1 MPLTT
6 ADRQP
11 GAGSIICNSFGT
23 TTKFSR
29 CHAQYPLKFVPTST
43 HQENLAAAYI
53 LSYGGGML
61 SGDEVDIAIELN
73 TDSCLLLMTQGST
86 KIFKD
91 REQSATVGTPIS
103 RIPGRPGPII
113 DGASQTI
120 DAFVSPT
127 SMLLLLPDPVT
138 SFKNSIYHSYQRI
151 HLTSNESSTS
161 QLVLL
166 DWFTGGRLARGE
178 KWQFKKYASKIDIRL
193 DGRLLVRDNLVLED
207 ENKEWVPTSSYSSR
221 LHPHTCFATLIM
233 IAPGQSDLSKVVQ
246 LCTAFFDR
254 LSIGQVKRPKELIW
268 SLSRL
273 RHVENGILLRVAGE
287 TTEIVKNFLKKEALL
302 NIETVI
308 GTGMYDKLF
317 S

>member
-1 MPLTT
+1 MPLPI
-6 ADRQP
+6 ADFLP

-23 TTKFSR
+23 ATKFTR
-29 CHAQYPLKFVPTST
+29 CHAQYPLKFIPTST
-43 HQENLAAAYI
+43 HVDNLAAAYI

-61 SGDEVDIAIELN
+61 SGDEVDMTIELN
-73 TDSCLLLMTQGST
+73 KNADLLLMTQGST

-91 REQSATVGTPIS
+91 REQSAVAGIPIS
-103 RIPGRPGPII
+103 RLPGRDGPVI

-138 SFKNSIYHSYQRI
+138 SFKHSIYTSYQKF
-151 HLTSNESSTS
+151 HLTSDGTSTS

-166 DWFTGGRLARGE
+166 DWFTSGRIARGE
-178 KWQFKKYASKIDIRL
+178 KWHFKKYASKIDIRL
-193 DGRLLVRDNLVLED
+193 DGRLLIRDNLVLED
-207 ENKEWVPTSSYSSR
+207 ENKEWMPISSFASR

-233 IAPGQSDLSKVVQ
+233 IAPGQNELSHVVQ
-246 LCTAFFDR
+246 HCVEAFDR
-254 LSIGQVKRPKELIW
+254 LSIGQVKAPKDLIW

-273 RHVENGILLRVAGE
+273 RHVENGVMVRVAGT
-287 TTEIVKNFLKKEALL
+287 TTEMVKNFLKNEALANL
-302 NIETVI
+302 DTVI
-308 GTGMYDKLF
+308 GHGMYEKLF